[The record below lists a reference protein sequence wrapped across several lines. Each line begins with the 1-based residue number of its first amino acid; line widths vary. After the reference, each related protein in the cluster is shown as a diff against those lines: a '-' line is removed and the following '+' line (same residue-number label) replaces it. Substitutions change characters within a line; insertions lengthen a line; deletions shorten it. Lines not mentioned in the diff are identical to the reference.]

1 MEVDT
6 ETGLADKMKPAGS
19 IGPELNVDFLRIYY
33 DKAFPYELMFKWLSY
48 FKTAAAA
55 ESD

>member
-6 ETGLADKMKPAGS
+6 ETGLAEKMKPAGS
-19 IGPELNVDFLRIYY
+19 IEPEFNVDFLRIYY

>member
-6 ETGLADKMKPAGS
+6 ETGLVEKMKPAGS
-19 IGPELNVDFLRIYY
+19 IEPEFNVDFLRIYY

>member
-1 MEVDT
+1 MEVDS
-6 ETGLADKMKPAGS
+6 ETGLAEKMKPAGS
-19 IGPELNVDFLRIYY
+19 IEPEFNVDFLRIYY